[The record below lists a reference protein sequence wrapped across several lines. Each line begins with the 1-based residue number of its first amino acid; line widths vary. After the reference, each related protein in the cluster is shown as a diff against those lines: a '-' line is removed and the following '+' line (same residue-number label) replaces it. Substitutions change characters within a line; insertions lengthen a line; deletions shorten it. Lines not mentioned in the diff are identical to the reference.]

1 MVSAIGRSKQRN
13 DQQTIMAAI
22 QALQTN
28 QFDYVAALA
37 RLVTIT
43 PEPTPAQAQ
52 ELFNL
57 FLDLFLEGR
66 LKPTDQFIT
75 ALTSGIVLD

>member
-1 MVSAIGRSKQRN
+1 MVSAIGRSKQGN
-13 DQQTIMAAI
+13 DRQVIMLAT

-37 RLVTIT
+37 KLVTIT

-66 LKPTDQFIT
+66 LKPTGQFIT